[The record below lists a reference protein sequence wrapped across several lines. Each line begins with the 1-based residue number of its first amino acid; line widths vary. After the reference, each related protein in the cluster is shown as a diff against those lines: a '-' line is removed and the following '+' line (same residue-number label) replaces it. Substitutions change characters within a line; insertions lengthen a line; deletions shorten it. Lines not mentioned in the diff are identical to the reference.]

1 MIWSELVDRY
11 KIFRK
16 SRAIFLDL
24 KKEYKKS
31 IKEEQ
36 RKIRRHPLEKPF
48 VVAVEATGLLGLVLY
63 IFGYLIGRP
72 IFVIIGFVLLIS
84 CIILAQIDIMV
95 FTRGILKG
103 VWIGDD
109 KNGESKDLLNG
120 QDINVY
126 DYMEIMRQQIRRKT
140 LKDVAQKYGL
150 DDEYEVLFVIEH
162 TPPIHP
168 LLRVMEVFIVVIGT
182 VAMIRFIPC
191 YKLEYGLRVLV
202 IMVIM
207 NLVFSKSVD
216 DIIKFLENGYSYK
229 GFLDYGINKVKKKWI

>member
-16 SRAIFLDL
+16 FRAIFLDL
-24 KKEYKKS
+24 KKEYKKR

-63 IFGYLIGRP
+63 ILGYLIGRP
-72 IFVIIGFVLLIS
+72 IFVIIGFVLLIL
-84 CIILAQIDIMV
+84 CIILAQIDIIV
-95 FTRGILKG
+95 FTCGILKG
-103 VWIGDD
+103 IWIGDDD

-126 DYMEIMRQQIRRKT
+126 DYMEIMRQQIRRKN
-140 LKDVAQKYGL
+140 LKDAAQKHGL
-150 DDEYEVLFVIEH
+150 DDEYEVLFIIKH

-168 LLRVMEVFIVVIGT
+168 LLRVLETLIVVIGT
-182 VAMIRFIPC
+182 VAMINFIPC
-191 YKLEYGLRVLV
+191 YKLEYGLPVLW

-216 DIIKFLENGYSYK
+216 SVIRFLGNGYCYK
-229 GFLDYGINKVKKKWI
+229 GFLDYGINNLGFC